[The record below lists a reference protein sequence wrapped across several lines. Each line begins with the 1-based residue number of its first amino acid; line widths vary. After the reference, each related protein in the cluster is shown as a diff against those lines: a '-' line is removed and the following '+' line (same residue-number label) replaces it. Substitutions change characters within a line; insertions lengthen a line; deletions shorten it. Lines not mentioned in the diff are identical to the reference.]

1 MEPQSKRKRKI
12 QKRAYA
18 KINLFLD
25 ILGKRNDGFHEIRTV
40 FSQISLYDEIIFTLT
55 KNQGIKIWS
64 FPKIVSEENNIIYRI
79 AVFIKENYRV
89 NFGVEISLKKNIPV
103 QAGLGGGSSD
113 AASTIAALNELWK
126 LNLSEA
132 EMHGIAEK
140 FGSDINFFL
149 QGGTALGT
157 GRGEKIVPFKEDIL
171 LDNLLLIKPSF
182 GISTQKAYALA
193 KGYEYNFEKW
203 DRFISDANDY
213 NNFYNAFEHNILEE
227 YSEIRNIFDKIKQ
240 QNARPLLSGSGSTVI
255 AFCKDLI
262 TVEKLKEYF
271 SNNYWTYI
279 TKTMR
284 RRK

>member
-227 YSEIRNIFDKIKQ
+227 YAEIRNIFDKIKQ